1 MAVTGL
7 ARLILG
13 FFAAPLAWL
22 IDLEASYAI
31 VPWSCAHDRRDVL
44 FLIPAACL
52 ALIAGGSWVCWSAWN
67 ALRRPVALD
76 GGSVRDRSGFI
87 ALLGLMM
94 HATFALLIVTTFA
107 ARYLLSPC
115 E

>member
-1 MAVTGL
+1 VA
-7 ARLILG
+7 

-31 VPWSCAHDRRDVL
+31 VPWACAHARRGVL

-52 ALIAGGSWVCWSAWN
+52 AVIAIGGSVCWSAWI
-67 ALRRPVALD
+67 ALRRQSTLD
-76 GGSVRDRSGFI
+76 GGAVADRSSFI
-87 ALLGLMM
+87 ALLGLLM

>member
-1 MAVTGL
+1 MAVASL
-7 ARLILG
+7 PRLIVA

-31 VPWSCAHDRRDVL
+31 VPWACAHGRRGVL
-44 FLIPAACL
+44 FVIPTACL
-52 ALIAGGSWVCWSAWN
+52 ALIAIGSSICWSAWST
-67 ALRRPVALD
+67 LRRQSALD
-76 GGSVRDRSGFI
+76 GGSVADRNSFI
-87 ALLGLMM
+87 ALLGLLM

>member
-1 MAVTGL
+1 MAVSAGL
-7 ARLILG
+7 PRLWLG

-22 IDLEASYAI
+22 IDLETSYAM
-31 VPWSCAHDRRDVL
+31 VPWACAHGRRDVL

-52 ALIAGGSWVCWSAWN
+52 TLNAIGSWACWST
-67 ALRRPVALD
+67 
-76 GGSVRDRSGFI
+76 RDRNSFL
-87 ALLGLMM
+87 AVLGLMM
-94 HATFALLIVTTFA
+94 HATFALLILTTFA